1 MGSMRTWSLAL
12 VAGIFIV
19 VVAHQ
24 RSSAEGG
31 QSSPTQS
38 KAVPTAAVPTS
49 AAPASARV
57 TGLPDF
63 SELVAESGA
72 AVVNISVTE
81 KTHKMSMGLSG
92 EPGAGEPGEGDDPLS
107 QFFHHHQIP
116 GPDRAP
122 PSHGIGSG
130 FIVSADGYVLTNAH
144 VVADASEVTVKL
156 TDRREFAAK
165 VIGVDKRSDV
175 ALIKIAATGLP
186 FVHFGD
192 PTKIRPGQWAI
203 AIGSPFGFENSVT
216 AGVVSAVNRP
226 LPPDESGSAYVSF
239 IQTDAAVNPGN
250 SGGPLFNL
258 DGQVIGI
265 NSQIY
270 SRTGGY
276 MGMSFAIPIDV
287 ALNVKDQLQKNGKVA
302 RSRIG
307 VAVQDMSQPLS
318 QSFGMT
324 TPHGALVSAVEPQ
337 SPSEHAGLKP
347 GDIITSVNGRT
358 IDHSSDL
365 PVVISQ
371 LTPGTE
377 ARLGIWHDKKATEV
391 MVKTVLLEDTPA
403 QAAKAA
409 GADGGGKLGLAVRPL
424 KPDEQ
429 QELHTKGRLVVEDV
443 SGPALAAG
451 LQAGDVILG
460 VNGSGVSSVAD
471 LKREVARAGHSV
483 AVLIQREDAQIYI
496 PVDVG

>member
-1 MGSMRTWSLAL
+1 MGSLRTWSLAA
-12 VAGIFIV
+12 VAGVFVV

-24 RSSAEGG
+24 RSSAEAG
-31 QSSPTQS
+31 QPG
-38 KAVPTAAVPTS
+38 AAPTAPPVPTS
-49 AAPASARV
+49 QAPISARV

-63 SELVAESGA
+63 TQLVAESGA

-81 KTHKMSMGLSG
+81 KAPK
-92 EPGAGEPGEGDDPLS
+92 PGEPGEGDDPLS
-107 QFFHHHQIP
+107 QFFHHNMPSPEH
-116 GPDRAP
+116 AP

-130 FIVSADGYVLTNAH
+130 FIVSSDGYVLTNAH

-186 FVHFGD
+186 YVHFGD
-192 PTKIRPGQWAI
+192 PTKVRPGQWAI

-216 AGVVSAVNRP
+216 AGVVSATGRT
-226 LPPDESGSAYVSF
+226 LPDDTNSSYVPF

-250 SGGPLFNL
+250 SGGPLFNV

-287 ALNVKDQLQKNGKVA
+287 ALNVKDQLLKNGKVN

-307 VAVQDMSQPLS
+307 VAVQDLGQPLA
-318 QSFGMT
+318 QSFGLT
-324 TPHGALVSAVEPQ
+324 TPHGALISAVEPQ
-337 SPSEHAGLKP
+337 SPGERAGLKP
-347 GDIITSVNGRT
+347 GDIITSVNGKN
-358 IDHSSDL
+358 IDHSWDL
-365 PVVISQ
+365 PAVISQ

-377 ARLGIWHDKKATEV
+377 AKLGIWHDRKATEV
-391 MVKTVLLEDTPA
+391 TVKTVLLEDTPA
-403 QAAKAA
+403 QAAKVT
-409 GADGGGKLGLAVRPL
+409 GEDSGGRLGLAVRPL

-451 LQAGDVILG
+451 LQAGDVVLG
-460 VNGSGVSSVAD
+460 VNGAGVSTVAD
-471 LKREVARAGHSV
+471 LKREVARAGRSV
-483 AVLIQREDAQIYI
+483 ALLIQREDAQIYI
-496 PVDVG
+496 PVDLG

>member
-31 QSSPTQS
+31 QSDLGQGR
-38 KAVPTAAVPTS
+38 AVSAAAVPTS
-49 AAPASARV
+49 AAPVSARV

-81 KTHKMSMGLSG
+81 KAHKMGLGLG
-92 EPGAGEPGEGDDPLS
+92 EPGTGESGEGDDPLS
-107 QFFHHHQIP
+107 QFFHHHQMP
-116 GPDRAP
+116 GPERAP

-175 ALIKIAATGLP
+175 ALIKIAASGLP
-186 FVHFGD
+186 TVHFGD
-192 PTKIRPGQWAI
+192 SSRLRPGQWVV

-216 AGVVSAVNRP
+216 AGVVSATARP
-226 LPPDESGSAYVSF
+226 LDENYVPF
-239 IQTDAAVNPGN
+239 IQTDAAGNPGN
-250 SGGPLFNL
+250 SGGPLFNV

-265 NSQIY
+265 NAQIY

-276 MGMSFAIPIDV
+276 MGMSFAIPIDL
-287 ALNVKDQLQKNGKVA
+287 ALNVKNQLLTNGKVS

-307 VAVQDMSQPLS
+307 VAVQEVNQKLA
-318 QSFGMT
+318 QTFGLG
-324 TPHGALVSAVEPQ
+324 TPHGALISAVDPKGPGER
-337 SPSEHAGLKP
+337 AGLKP
-347 GDIITSVNGRT
+347 GDVITSVNGHI
-358 IDHSSDL
+358 IDHSFDL
-365 PVVISQ
+365 PTIIADIP
-371 LTPGTE
+371 PGTE
-377 ARLGIWHDKKATEV
+377 AHIGIWHDHKAAQV
-391 MVKTVLLEDTPA
+391 NVKTVLLDEEPTQTARTEGD
-403 QAAKAA
+403 
-409 GADGGGKLGLAVRPL
+409 DGGGKLGLSLRPL
-424 KPDEQ
+424 NPKEH
-429 QELHTKGRLVVEDV
+429 QELHTRGRLLVEGV

-451 LQAGDVILG
+451 LQAGDVVLG
-460 VNGSGVSSVAD
+460 VNGANVTSMAE

-483 AVLIQREDAQIYI
+483 ALLIQRDDAQIYLPI
-496 PVDVG
+496 DIG